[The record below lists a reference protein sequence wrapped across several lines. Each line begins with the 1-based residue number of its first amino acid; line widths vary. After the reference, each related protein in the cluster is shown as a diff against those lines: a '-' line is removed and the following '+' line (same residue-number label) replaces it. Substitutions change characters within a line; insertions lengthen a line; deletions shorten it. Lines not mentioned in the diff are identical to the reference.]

1 MRMLQTAI
9 FIAVAWI
16 NIYFSWASNPYIVAG
31 WAVIAA
37 YVLTVAPFQVVDW
50 WRLRDV
56 RREEYLRKKAAG
68 IPYGWRR
75 HLPWN
80 AKKPC

>member
-9 FIAVAWI
+9 FIAVAWL

-31 WAVIAA
+31 WSVIAA
-37 YVLTVAPFQVVDW
+37 YVLTVAPFQVWDW
-50 WRLRDV
+50 WNLRDV
-56 RREEYLRKKAAG
+56 RRDERARKKAAG

-80 AKKPC
+80 AKKAC